1 MSHPMPRLCDRFRLK
16 ELNSHSFALRRR
28 VVDMAEASSADL
40 MYLYGKAIQL
50 QRSTQ
55 GVGTIEARI
64 TPELPSYLDWR

>member
-1 MSHPMPRLCDRFRLK
+1 LK

-64 TPELPSYLDWR
+64 TPELPS